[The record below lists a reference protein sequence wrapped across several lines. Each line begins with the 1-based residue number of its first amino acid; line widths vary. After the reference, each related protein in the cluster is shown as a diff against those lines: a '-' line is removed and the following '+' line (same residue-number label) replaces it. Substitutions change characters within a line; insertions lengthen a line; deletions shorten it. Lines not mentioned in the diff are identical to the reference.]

1 MSTVQEYRLNAGLSK
16 NELCR
21 RADVDYQTLTR
32 AENGEPIQA
41 HNAQKIVNALS
52 AALGQTI
59 AIKDVDGLK
68 IYQP

>member
-1 MSTVQEYRLNAGLSK
+1 MSTIQEYRLNAGLSK

-52 AALGQTI
+52 SALGR
-59 AIKDVDGLK
+59 AIDIREVEGLK